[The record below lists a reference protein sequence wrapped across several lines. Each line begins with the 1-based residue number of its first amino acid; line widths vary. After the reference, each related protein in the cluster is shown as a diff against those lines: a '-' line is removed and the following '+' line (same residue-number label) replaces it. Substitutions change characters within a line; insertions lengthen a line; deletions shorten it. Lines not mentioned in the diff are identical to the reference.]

1 MTAGRRTEPFRL
13 TSTDVMIIVAGVI
26 GLLVFVVFMPG
37 LHTDGAAAYEITEQ
51 EATDRANVFLSTQGF
66 SVDAFTIDAALQRDV
81 DLLTDLQDLLG
92 RSDAA
97 DFLSSS
103 AAEAV
108 PGYFWNVTYRMRDPG
123 AADDDIFVS
132 SQEVFEVRL
141 NQGGTVLGFS
151 NMTDRLGTAARRFGS
166 SLNTI
171 NRSAL
176 AAIAS
181 SDTGGVAAT
190 RARLAAIPDT
200 TLLNRLRFD
209 TTRPLVS
216 LDEEDR
222 LRLLEEQQLVLI
234 DSSGIEN
241 LVNYHLGRTALRDV
255 TWRTDSLSVPP
266 GNAQR
271 TARVTLVSSPPIA
284 GQVVVAR
291 AEITATGTLRELNV
305 EYNPDRNRRSI
316 LNSVMRF
323 VQFGSYALLVLII
336 IVVFFRRLVAR
347 LVDVK
352 SAMIDA
358 VIVGTTFGGM
368 FILAEDVLVQ
378 GVMWPIWA
386 TILGR
391 VVIFSIVAGVVSL
404 FVFLLSGVTD
414 SLSRDRFP
422 GKLKT
427 LVLFRHGDVQNVPFG
442 TMIFRGIFIGG
453 SLLGV
458 IALGMMAFDSLQPR
472 LSDTMLIDAVFRP
485 VVADVAGG
493 FAVSYLKTM
502 LLLMSFGVV
511 AYRISSKP
519 VVIIPLVALGAMVL
533 QMLPSQVY
541 MSPEGIIVSA
551 VSGLIIAATFY
562 KYDLMTVLVALFVS
576 SVLWSQKEGLLISG
590 SGAWVDLL
598 LTVLLLTSLVVFAF
612 IAILS
617 GRSGRDLKEY
627 VPEYVTEMAGQE
639 RVKRELEIAYQVQAT
654 FLPRT
659 MPRIAGLDLAGMCLP
674 ANEVGGDYYDFIELD
689 EQRVAFVIGDVSG
702 KGIHASF
709 YMTLVKGILQTL
721 AREKDSPAEVM
732 RRLNHLFCINVPAGT
747 FISMIYG
754 VVDVGTGAFT
764 FARAGHNPAIL
775 RRASEESYQFLRP
788 AGMAIGF
795 QDGQIFDNGIEEKTV
810 MLQPGDALVL
820 YTDGFSE
827 AMNSKRDLYGDE
839 RLAEKVAQVGTR
851 SASAILRLLTEDV
864 HHFIEGMG
872 RTDDMTMVVVKLK
885 QDA

>member
-1 MTAGRRTEPFRL
+1 MTTGRRPEPFRL
-13 TSTDVMIIVAGVI
+13 TSTDVMILIVGAL
-26 GLLVFVVFMPG
+26 GLLAFVVFLPG
-37 LHTDGAAAYEITEQ
+37 LHPDGAASYEISEQ
-51 EATDRANVFLSTQGF
+51 EATDRANVFLSAQGF
-66 SVDAFTIDAALQRDV
+66 SVDAFEVQASLVRDV
-81 DLLTDLQDLLG
+81 DLLTDLQDILG
-92 RSDAA
+92 RSDAS
-97 DFLSSS
+97 DFLASS

-108 PGYFWNVTYRMRDPG
+108 PGYFWKVLYRLRDPN
-123 AADDDIFVS
+123 ASDDDIFVVG
-132 SQEVFEVRL
+132 QEVFQVHL
-141 NQGGTVLGFS
+141 NQSGAVLGFT
-151 NMTDRLGTAARRFGS
+151 NDTDNLGAAARRFGS

-190 RARLAAIPDT
+190 RARLSALPDT

-209 TTRPLVS
+209 TSPPLVP
-216 LDEEDR
+216 LHEEDR
-222 LRLLEEQQLVLI
+222 LRLLENQQLVLV

-241 LVNYHLGRTALRDV
+241 LVNYHLGRTALRDI

-284 GQVVVAR
+284 GQIVVAR
-291 AEITATGTLRELNV
+291 AEVTATGTLRALNV
-305 EYNPDRNRRSI
+305 EYNPDRDRGSI
-316 LNSVMRF
+316 LHSVMRF
-323 VQFGSYALLVLII
+323 IQFGGYALLALII

-352 SAMIDA
+352 SAMLDA
-358 VIVGTTFGGM
+358 VIVGTTFGGT
-368 FILAEDVLVQ
+368 FILAEQLLFQ
-378 GVMWPIWA
+378 GAMWPLWA
-386 TILGR
+386 LILLR
-391 VVIFSIVAGVVSL
+391 IVIFSVVAGAVSL

-422 GKLKT
+422 GKLRT

-442 TMIFRGIFIGG
+442 AMLFRGIFIGG

-458 IALGMMAFDSLQPR
+458 VTLGMMVFDDLQPR
-472 LSDTMLIDAVFRP
+472 LIEMMLLDTVYRP

-493 FAVSYLKTM
+493 FAISYLTTM

-519 VVIIPLVALGAMVL
+519 IVIIPLVALGTMLL
-533 QMLPSQVY
+533 QISPSPVHMTQ
-541 MSPEGIIVSA
+541 EGIIVSA
-551 VSGLIIAATFY
+551 LSGLIIAATFY

-576 SVLWSQKEGLLISG
+576 SVLWSQKEGLLVSG
-590 SGAWVDLL
+590 SAAWIDFL
-598 LTVLLLTSLVVFAF
+598 LTVLLLTSLVVFAL

-732 RRLNHLFCINVPAGT
+732 RRLNHLFCINVPSGT

-775 RRASEESYQFLRP
+775 RRASEESYEFLRP

-810 MLQPGDALVL
+810 MLKPGDALVL

-827 AMNSKRDLYGDE
+827 AMNSRRDLYGDE
-839 RLAEKVAQVGTR
+839 RLAEKVAQVGSR

-872 RTDDMTMVVVKLK
+872 RSDDMTMVVVKLK